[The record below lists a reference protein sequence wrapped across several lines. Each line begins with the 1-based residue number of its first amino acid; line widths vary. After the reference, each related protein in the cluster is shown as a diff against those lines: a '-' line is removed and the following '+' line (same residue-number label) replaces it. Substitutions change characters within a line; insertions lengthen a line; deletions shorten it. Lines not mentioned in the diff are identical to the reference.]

1 MPLTADRVQET
12 SATTGTGALTLA
24 GAATGFETFNTAFG
38 VGPRFWYCIQNT
50 SGAAFEIGIGY
61 LSSSTVLVREFVQES
76 SNADA
81 LVNFAGA
88 TTIFCTQP
96 ADSMRN
102 ASRGRSTATARGMD
116 MP

>member
-38 VGPRFWYCIQNT
+38 VGPRFWYCIQDT
-50 SGAAFEIGIGY
+50 SGAAFEVGIGF
-61 LSSSTVLVREFVQES
+61 LSSATVLVRETVEQS

-81 LVNFAGA
+81 PVNFLGA

-96 ADSMRN
+96 AISMRSG
-102 ASRGRSTATARGMD
+102 SRGRTTATARGMD
-116 MP
+116 MS